1 LISPGGYEKLVLVQ
15 QHQPKENIMYS
26 PTLVPGFIVLAL
38 PRYGSI
44 APITYYK
51 DGVATSTFGTE
62 ELARKE
68 LPNIATN
75 YRERGEVPTFII
87 VPCFTPVDP

>member
-1 LISPGGYEKLVLVQ
+1 
-15 QHQPKENIMYS
+15 MYS

-38 PRYGSI
+38 THKGL
-44 APITYYK
+44 APIIYYK

-68 LPNIATN
+68 LPNIAAN

-87 VPCFTPVDP
+87 APCFTPVDP